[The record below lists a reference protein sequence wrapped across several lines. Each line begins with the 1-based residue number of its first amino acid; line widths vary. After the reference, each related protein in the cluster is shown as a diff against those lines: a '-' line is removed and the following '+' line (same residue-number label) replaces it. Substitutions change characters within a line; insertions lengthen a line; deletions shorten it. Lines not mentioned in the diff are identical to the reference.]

1 VLLLVNG
8 LGGTPLSELYILCNA
23 AYRRLTDSGLQ
34 VQRTLV
40 GNFTTSLEMA
50 GASFTVCV
58 LDDEMVRHWHS
69 PVNTAAL
76 RWRV

>member
-23 AYRRLTDSGLQ
+23 AYRRLTDSGPQ
-34 VQRTLV
+34 FQRTLV

-58 LDDEMVRHWHS
+58 LDDEMVRHG
-69 PVNTAAL
+69 TAP
-76 RWRV
+76 